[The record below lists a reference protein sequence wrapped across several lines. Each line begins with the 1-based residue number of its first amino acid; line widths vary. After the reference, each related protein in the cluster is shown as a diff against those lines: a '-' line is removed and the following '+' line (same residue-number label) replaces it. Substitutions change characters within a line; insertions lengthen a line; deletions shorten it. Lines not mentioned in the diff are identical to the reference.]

1 MLPLMQTHSVQYLK
15 YQAVYDYPI
24 EIQAFFY
31 MALRCVLLHEQDVEC
46 RGFIKQIVKLL
57 HALSFHLRSNFWLDL
72 KQLNYICHLKAE
84 QYSSIAI
91 AVQQI

>member
-1 MLPLMQTHSVQYLK
+1 VFPSVKTHSVQYLK
-15 YQAVYDYPI
+15 YQAVYGYPI

-46 RGFIKQIVKLL
+46 KGFIKQIVKLL
-57 HALSFHLRSNFWLDL
+57 HALSSHLRSYFWLDL
-72 KQLNYICHLKAE
+72 KQHNYIYHLKTE